1 MAVPADVL
9 MDYAEPDLLTIDTDL
24 HKELN
29 KFDRKIIVLDDDPTG
44 TQTVHHVSVF
54 TDWSLDTIREGFLDK
69 NRMFYI
75 LTNSRG
81 MTTEETVRIH
91 KEIAE
96 RVVTISTE
104 LNCPYIIVSR
114 SDSTL
119 RGHFPLETETLYRYF
134 EKNDL
139 RMDGEILIPFFL
151 AGGRFTLNNIHY
163 VREVEQLIP
172 VGHTEFARDKSFGFQ
187 SSHMGDWCE
196 EKSNGAIRADDVS
209 FITMEDLRTRDYE
222 GICSKLRKL
231 ENFNKIVVNAIADA
245 DIKVFATALLR
256 SLGEGK
262 NFIFRT
268 AAGFPQVIGGV
279 PEQDLLGRNELSSPA
294 NSNGGIILIGSHV
307 NKTTQQLNTLL
318 NSGLKINGIEFNQHK
333 VLEEGGLKREVTK
346 VLDLTEDFLRNGKN
360 VVIYTRRERFDLETG
375 NKDAQ
380 LAVSVQISGA
390 VTSIIGGLKVRPRF
404 IIAKGGITS
413 SDVATKALKIRKALV
428 LGQILPG
435 VPVWKTGPE
444 SKFPGLPYI
453 IFPGNVGSEDA
464 LNVVVETLD
473 S

>member
-163 VREVEQLIP
+163 VREVERLIP

-245 DIKVFATALLR
+245 DIKVFVTALLR

-279 PEQDLLGRNELSSPA
+279 PEQYLLDRNDLSSPA

-333 VLEEGGLKREVTK
+333 ILEEGGLKREVTK